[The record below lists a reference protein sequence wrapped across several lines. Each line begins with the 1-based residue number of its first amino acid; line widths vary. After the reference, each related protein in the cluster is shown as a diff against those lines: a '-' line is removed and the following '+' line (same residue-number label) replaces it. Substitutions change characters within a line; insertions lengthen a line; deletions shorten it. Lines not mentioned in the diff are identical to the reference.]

1 MKRIFTL
8 SMAVLTA
15 LSVFAQAP
23 QKMSYQC
30 VVRNASGALVTNQNV
45 GLKISILQGT
55 PSGTVIF
62 SETYSPNP
70 QTNANGMLSI
80 EIGGGFAIT
89 GTFSAI
95 DWAAGPYFLKTETD
109 PTGGTS
115 YTITGTSQLLS
126 VPYALHAKTAA
137 TANYNDLS
145 NLPSLNI
152 SNWNT
157 AYGWGN
163 HAGLYRPV
171 GWVPA
176 WGDVTGKPAFA
187 TVATS
192 GSYTDL
198 SNKPTILNSQWTT
211 SGSNI
216 YFNTGKVGIGIDP
229 GSSSIK
235 FRVYETANQY
245 AIYAENNGS
254 THTIYSHNNGSGA
267 AGYFTGN
274 TTSYSLYSSNSGS
287 GPAGYFIN
295 NSSGY
300 TLYSLNSG
308 TGPAAYFDG
317 SVTFGGGNTSE
328 VNRSQTGSANILP
341 ICYGSVEANGTKN
354 TGGSTANFT
363 VTKVSTGVYDITITG
378 ETYDQAVHTAIASL
392 GDAGFINTNAYLS
405 KLRVYTYST
414 SYVVS
419 DREFSFVVY
428 KP

>member
-1 MKRIFTL
+1 MKKIFTL
-8 SMAVLTA
+8 AIALLTA
-15 LSVFAQAP
+15 FSILAQAP

-30 VVRNASGALVTNQNV
+30 VVRNPGGALVTNQNV
-45 GLKISILQGT
+45 GMKISILQGT
-55 PSGTVIF
+55 PSGTVIY

-126 VPYALHAKTAA
+126 VPYALYAKTAS

-163 HAGLYRPV
+163 HSGLYRPV

-176 WGDVTGKPAFA
+176 WGDVTGKPSFA

-192 GSYTDL
+192 GSYNDL

-216 YFNTGKVGIGIDP
+216 YYNTGKVGIGVDP
-229 GSSSIK
+229 GISSIK
-235 FRVYETANQY
+235 FWVKETGNLA
-245 AIYAENNGS
+245 AIYAEN
-254 THTIYSHNNGSGA
+254 
-267 AGYFTGN
+267 
-274 TTSYSLYSSNSGS
+274 SGS
-287 GPAGYFIN
+287 Y
-295 NSSGY
+295 Y
-300 TLYSLNSG
+300 TLYAKNLG

-317 SVTFGGGNTSE
+317 SVTLGGDNTSE
-328 VNRSQTGSANILP
+328 LNRYQTGTANILP
-341 ICYGSVEANGTKN
+341 VCYGSVEASGTKN
-354 TGGSTANFT
+354 TGGSSPNFT
-363 VTKVSTGVYDITITG
+363 VTKISTGVYDITITG
-378 ETYDQAVHTAIASL
+378 ETYSQTTHTSVASL
-392 GDAGFINTNAYLS
+392 GDPGFVNTNEVGG
-405 KLRVYTYST
+405 KLRIQTYTT
-414 SYVVS
+414 SYVAA

-428 KP
+428 RP

>member
-1 MKRIFTL
+1 MKRLFTL
-8 SMAVLTA
+8 SMALLTA
-15 LSVFAQAP
+15 FSVFAQAP

-137 TANYNDLS
+137 TANYNDL
-145 NLPSLNI
+145 
-152 SNWNT
+152 T
-157 AYGWGN
+157 
-163 HAGLYRPV
+163 
-171 GWVPA
+171 
-176 WGDVTGKPAFA
+176 
-187 TVATS
+187 
-192 GSYTDL
+192 
-198 SNKPTILNSQWTT
+198 NKPTILNSQWTT

-216 YFNTGKVGIGIDP
+216 YFNTGKVGIGADP

-235 FRVYETANQY
+235 LRVYEAANQY
-245 AIYAENNGS
+245 AIYADNNGS
-254 THTIYSHNNGSGA
+254 TTTLYSHNNGSGA
-267 AGYFTGN
+267 AGYF
-274 TTSYSLYSSNSGS
+274 
-287 GPAGYFIN
+287 IN
-295 NSSGY
+295 NSTSY
-300 TLYSLNSG
+300 TLYSLNAG

-317 SVTFGGGNTSE
+317 SVYFGGGNTSE

-341 ICYGSVEANGTKN
+341 ICYGSVEASGTKN

-392 GDAGFINTNAYLS
+392 GDPGFINTNAIGG
-405 KLRVYTYST
+405 KLRIQTYTT
-414 SYVVS
+414 AYVAA